1 MSVRADKIAPGVYR
15 VDAIRFPNAVNVLL
29 LENDGWT
36 LVDTGVED
44 NPDSISEALSML
56 GSGPEDLKRIFLTHH
71 HGEHIGGLAGLR
83 EWAPHVEVGATEY
96 EGRVVSGG
104 LPPVQSRNPILRRMA
119 DRESMPKTPVGK
131 ILREGDF
138 VSGFRLI
145 STPGH
150 SLGHVSMLRDA
161 DGLLFTADVF
171 GRFPHKLRV
180 GVRKVLCTDPP
191 MAKRSAQKLLRE
203 DFATVILAHGPVMR
217 SGGREKLQKA
227 LDKCRY

>member
-104 LPPVQSRNPILRRMA
+104 LPPVQSRNRLVRSRCRRH
-119 DRESMPKTPVGK
+119 RERSNPV
-131 ILREGDF
+131 
-138 VSGFRLI
+138 
-145 STPGH
+145 
-150 SLGHVSMLRDA
+150 
-161 DGLLFTADVF
+161 
-171 GRFPHKLRV
+171 
-180 GVRKVLCTDPP
+180 
-191 MAKRSAQKLLRE
+191 RS
-203 DFATVILAHGPVMR
+203 
-217 SGGREKLQKA
+217 
-227 LDKCRY
+227 